1 MCVFLRGEQVCEMR
15 FLHVILTKVMVCSL
29 EKKHVCVSGSL
40 SGERKDCHVRGIIQ
54 LQELLPLP
62 LGRSVLRAQR

>member
-40 SGERKDCHVRGIIQ
+40 SGERKDSAV
-54 LQELLPLP
+54 LEASFNS
-62 LGRSVLRAQR
+62 RSYCLYR